1 MRSKDFF
8 EEYPVFTHREFVAAH
23 AGGGRRSERT
33 SNNLLAKHL
42 AAGHIL
48 RIRRSLYAA
57 VPRRVNPEDAAVDP
71 YLLATKLTDDATV
84 AFHAALQFHG
94 RSYSIWHRFDYLTR
108 DRYRPF
114 SFRGMEFVPVQAP
127 APLRALRDLGG
138 GILEERHAGGVVRVT
153 TLERALVDVLSAP
166 RHGGGWEEIW
176 RSLEMVEFFDLDT
189 VVRYALMRSAVTV
202 ARVGFFLEQ
211 HREQLMVE
219 EHHLDE
225 LRPHVPSQPRYLDG
239 QRESGKLLAGWNL
252 VVPERV
258 LERSWEEVG

>member
-1 MRSKDFF
+1 MRSQDFF
-8 EEYPVFTHREFVAAH
+8 EEYPVFTHREFVTAH

-33 SNNLLAKHL
+33 SNNLLAKHR

-48 RIRRSLYAA
+48 RIRRGLYAA

-94 RSYSIWHRFDYLTR
+94 QSYSIWHRFDYLTR
-108 DRYRPF
+108 GRCRPF
-114 SFRGMEFVPVQAP
+114 FFRGMELVPVQAP
-127 APLRALRDLGG
+127 ATLRALRDFGG
-138 GILEERHAGGVVRVT
+138 GIVEERHAGGIVRVT
-153 TLERALVDVLSAP
+153 SLDRTLVDVLSAP
-166 RHGGGWEEIW
+166 RRCGWEEVW
-176 RSLEMVEFFDLDT
+176 RSLEMVEFFDLDF
-189 VVRYALMRSAVTV
+189 VIRYTLMLGSAVTV

-219 EHHLDE
+219 ERHLEE
-225 LRPHVPSQPRYLDG
+225 LRLHAPSQPRYLDG
-239 QRESGKLLAGWNL
+239 QRESGKLLADWNL

-258 LERSWEEVG
+258 LERSWEETA